1 MNPTVSNQQIE
12 RFLSEHVK
20 GLTITPVQLR
30 AHLSRPESAPVA
42 FSDKGPTGSRL
53 SAPAF
58 RPIEG
63 ALPHKLDVNAFATA
77 LQADLETVAG
87 FCLQIRQQGVAIL
100 TMSGRWAKASQD
112 GSEAWT
118 PDVPMHVAS
127 VVS

>member
-53 SAPAF
+53 SFRKKSSCAPG
-58 RPIEG
+58 REG
-63 ALPHKLDVNAFATA
+63 AA
-77 LQADLETVAG
+77 LEGMDLKRYS
-87 FCLQIRQQGVAIL
+87 LI
-100 TMSGRWAKASQD
+100 
-112 GSEAWT
+112 
-118 PDVPMHVAS
+118 
-127 VVS
+127 